1 MLPQAATAALTKC
14 SCVGI
19 TWPFIRAECAPFS
32 LPITGT
38 IEQRVIMVWFL
49 SRRAFSAAARG
60 GLLSPKVA
68 SAAPGRIFGMHD
80 CGVSPKA
87 LP

>member
-1 MLPQAATAALTKC
+1 
-14 SCVGI
+14 
-19 TWPFIRAECAPFS
+19 
-32 LPITGT
+32 
-38 IEQRVIMVWFL
+38 MVWFL